1 MDVLYLRSFLFR
13 ITNDS
18 VKRGSLIGRGA
29 FGFVYEAFV
38 RQQRGSF
45 TGGSQSSPSRPQSG
59 GNGVGRS
66 VAIKMLQPM
75 HPGAGASENTLAAFK
90 AGQSKWERDP
100 PQYAC
105 KAYCT
110 ARQELNIL
118 IHLKVRQIILVLTT
132 FGSFICSFQSKL
144 FCCNLFLFSSST
156 RTLFH
161 WSESV

>member
-1 MDVLYLRSFLFR
+1 M
-13 ITNDS
+13 
-18 VKRGSLIGRGA
+18 
-29 FGFVYEAFV
+29 
-38 RQQRGSF
+38 RQQRGNF
-45 TGGSQSSPSRPQSG
+45 TGGSQASPSRPQSG

-75 HPGAGASENTLAAFK
+75 HPGPGASENTMAAFK

-118 IHLKVRQIILVLTT
+118 IHLKVIEYVH
-132 FGSFICSFQSKL
+132 FQ
-144 FCCNLFLFSSST
+144 FL
-156 RTLFH
+156 
-161 WSESV
+161 

>member
-1 MDVLYLRSFLFR
+1 M
-13 ITNDS
+13 
-18 VKRGSLIGRGA
+18 
-29 FGFVYEAFV
+29 
-38 RQQRGSF
+38 RQQRGNF
-45 TGGSQSSPSRPQSG
+45 TGGSQASPSRPQSG

-75 HPGAGASENTLAAFK
+75 HPGPGASENTLAAFK

-118 IHLKVRQIILVLTT
+118 IHLKVIEYCFKELY
-132 FGSFICSFQSKL
+132 
-144 FCCNLFLFSSST
+144 
-156 RTLFH
+156 
-161 WSESV
+161 

>member
-1 MDVLYLRSFLFR
+1 MCLYDNQTNHFR
-13 ITNDS
+13 VTNDS

-29 FGFVYEAFV
+29 FGFVYEALV
-38 RQQRGSF
+38 RNQRGSF
-45 TGGSQSSPSRPQSG
+45 GGSQVGGPSGSLSG
-59 GNGVGRS
+59 GRS

-75 HPGAGASENTLAAFK
+75 HPGAGASENTLAAYK

-118 IHLKVRQIILVLTT
+118 IHLKVGKFVDI
-132 FGSFICSFQSKL
+132 
-144 FCCNLFLFSSST
+144 NFLQ
-156 RTLFH
+156 
-161 WSESV
+161 

>member
-1 MDVLYLRSFLFR
+1 MLWLNLMWYFR

-29 FGFVYEAFV
+29 FGFVYEAFI

-45 TGGSQSSPSRPQSG
+45 SVGAQASPSGPQSG
-59 GNGVGRS
+59 GNGLGRS

-75 HPGAGASENTLAAFK
+75 HPGAGASENTLAAYK

-118 IHLKVRQIILVLTT
+118 IHLKVQLDKGILL
-132 FGSFICSFQSKL
+132 
-144 FCCNLFLFSSST
+144 SSY
-156 RTLFH
+156 
-161 WSESV
+161 

>member
-1 MDVLYLRSFLFR
+1 M
-13 ITNDS
+13 
-18 VKRGSLIGRGA
+18 
-29 FGFVYEAFV
+29 

-45 TGGSQSSPSRPQSG
+45 SVGAQGSPSGPGQSG
-59 GNGVGRS
+59 GNGMGRS

-75 HPGAGASENTLAAFK
+75 HPGPGASENTLAAYK

-118 IHLKVRQIILVLTT
+118 IHLKVQLDKGIIL
-132 FGSFICSFQSKL
+132 
-144 FCCNLFLFSSST
+144 SSSISIFYT
-156 RTLFH
+156 C
-161 WSESV
+161 ESIIKINNSKHL

>member
-1 MDVLYLRSFLFR
+1 M
-13 ITNDS
+13 
-18 VKRGSLIGRGA
+18 KRGSLIGRGA

-38 RQQRGSF
+38 RQHRGSF
-45 TGGSQSSPSRPQSG
+45 TGGPQASPSRPQSG

-118 IHLKVRQIILVLTT
+118 IHLKVHVL
-132 FGSFICSFQSKL
+132 
-144 FCCNLFLFSSST
+144 
-156 RTLFH
+156 
-161 WSESV
+161 

>member
-1 MDVLYLRSFLFR
+1 
-13 ITNDS
+13 

-29 FGFVYEAFV
+29 FGFVYEAFIKH
-38 RQQRGSF
+38 QRGSF
-45 TGGSQSSPSRPQSG
+45 SAGSQASPSGPQSG
-59 GNGVGRS
+59 GNNVGRN

-75 HPGAGASENTLAAFK
+75 HPGAGASENTLAAFN

-118 IHLKVRQIILVLTT
+118 IHLKVLY
-132 FGSFICSFQSKL
+132 L
-144 FCCNLFLFSSST
+144 F
-156 RTLFH
+156 FH
-161 WSESV
+161 

>member
-1 MDVLYLRSFLFR
+1 MA
-13 ITNDS
+13 NDS

-45 TGGSQSSPSRPQSG
+45 NGVQNTPGSQSGAG
-59 GNGVGRS
+59 GGRS

-75 HPGAGASENTLAAFK
+75 HPGAGASENTLAAYK

-118 IHLKVRQIILVLTT
+118 IHLKVLSKIIEKV
-132 FGSFICSFQSKL
+132 
-144 FCCNLFLFSSST
+144 
-156 RTLFH
+156 
-161 WSESV
+161 

>member
-1 MDVLYLRSFLFR
+1 MLYFR

-38 RQQRGSF
+38 RQQRGTFSV
-45 TGGSQSSPSRPQSG
+45 GVQGSPSGPQSG
-59 GNGVGRS
+59 GNGMGRS

-75 HPGAGASENTLAAFK
+75 HPGAGASENTLAAYK

-118 IHLKVRQIILVLTT
+118 IHLKVQLDKGILL
-132 FGSFICSFQSKL
+132 
-144 FCCNLFLFSSST
+144 SSY
-156 RTLFH
+156 
-161 WSESV
+161 

>member
-1 MDVLYLRSFLFR
+1 MLWLNLMWYFR

-45 TGGSQSSPSRPQSG
+45 SIGAQGSPSGPQSG
-59 GNGVGRS
+59 GNGMGRS

-75 HPGAGASENTLAAFK
+75 HPGAGASENTLAAYK

-118 IHLKVRQIILVLTT
+118 IHLKVHLERHEIISSYWYTKI
-132 FGSFICSFQSKL
+132 FCGIDNKINYSKSL
-144 FCCNLFLFSSST
+144 
-156 RTLFH
+156 
-161 WSESV
+161 

>member
-1 MDVLYLRSFLFR
+1 M
-13 ITNDS
+13 
-18 VKRGSLIGRGA
+18 
-29 FGFVYEAFV
+29 

-45 TGGSQSSPSRPQSG
+45 TGGSQASPSRPQSG

-75 HPGAGASENTLAAFK
+75 HPGPGASENTLAAFK

-118 IHLKVRQIILVLTT
+118 IHLKVVESEYLGEIPP
-132 FGSFICSFQSKL
+132 K
-144 FCCNLFLFSSST
+144 FLLLLCLLQVMFY
-156 RTLFH
+156 
-161 WSESV
+161 

>member
-1 MDVLYLRSFLFR
+1 MYKGEVINPINTSYYFR
-13 ITNDS
+13 VANDS

-45 TGGSQSSPSRPQSG
+45 NGTPQGGASGSQSGCAG
-59 GNGVGRS
+59 GGRS

-75 HPGAGASENTLAAFK
+75 HPGAGASENTLAAYK

-118 IHLKVRQIILVLTT
+118 IHLKVCNVLFPT
-132 FGSFICSFQSKL
+132 FL
-144 FCCNLFLFSSST
+144 
-156 RTLFH
+156 
-161 WSESV
+161 

>member
-1 MDVLYLRSFLFR
+1 MLYFR

-45 TGGSQSSPSRPQSG
+45 SVGAQGSPSGPHSG
-59 GNGVGRS
+59 GAGMGRS

-75 HPGAGASENTLAAFK
+75 HPGPGASENTLAAYK

-118 IHLKVRQIILVLTT
+118 IHLKVQLDK
-132 FGSFICSFQSKL
+132 G
-144 FCCNLFLFSSST
+144 
-156 RTLFH
+156 
-161 WSESV
+161 